1 MDSVEGLSNKFKNIN
16 LNKEKDILNHDQ
28 TNIPSVNEIDEK
40 FLTFNIRDDHTQ
52 SNSNINTNYNQDEI
66 DFINSAT
73 ARNRYVQNLKID
85 DLMESNV
92 NMNSV
97 KGSVNGMMDVNSNK
111 LIGNLAKNNNDFKF
125 KIEEL
130 ENFALKMYNELPNH
144 RFMQKLQKDIILINQ
159 NISSQNEKNK

>member
-1 MDSVEGLSNKFKNIN
+1 
-16 LNKEKDILNHDQ
+16 LNK
-28 TNIPSVNEIDEK
+28 DE
-40 FLTFNIRDDHTQ
+40 L
-52 SNSNINTNYNQDEI
+52 
-66 DFINSAT
+66 DFINSAS
-73 ARNRYVQNLKID
+73 ARTKYVQNLKID

-92 NMNSV
+92 NTNSV
-97 KGSVNGMMDVNSNK
+97 IGGVNGKKEDNNK
-111 LIGNLAKNNNDFKF
+111 LIGSLAKNNNDFKF